1 MSSFY
6 RLPDNNYKYGLSY
19 NSNFNNQLL
28 SGINQGLSLY
38 DRDTDTKLYR
48 PTDVKPLDKVNFD
61 VINDD
66 LDKYDKNYNKQDNL
80 YNNSKATVAGAIA
93 GLSKST
99 DDTIEKL
106 KSDIKNLFNFDGLKT
121 YIGVFLVFLIIY
133 KKI

>member
-1 MSSFY
+1 
-6 RLPDNNYKYGLSY
+6 
-19 NSNFNNQLL
+19 
-28 SGINQGLSLY
+28 
-38 DRDTDTKLYR
+38 
-48 PTDVKPLDKVNFD
+48 

-66 LDKYDKNYNKQDNL
+66 LDKYDKNYTKNDDI
-80 YNNSKATVAGAIA
+80 YNNTKASVSGAIA